1 MEKTR
6 VIQSYGRKRTRGL
19 SLSQKA
25 SLRDLYKI
33 YGIQLPESLHNEFFL
48 ENIDSAVKN
57 LINPQ
62 SFFSNNLKNII
73 FEIGFG
79 HGEHLINNAVQK
91 TSYGFIGCEPFENGI
106 ANALKKI
113 AEKQLENIRVYN
125 GDARFLLDL
134 LIDDSICRF
143 YVLFPDPW
151 TKKKHYKRRLLSE
164 EFITTMRKKLI
175 AGGDIVIATDS
186 ESYMSY
192 ILENVQKNPEIE
204 LFSDDFSYL
213 SQKPS
218 CFLSTRYE
226 QKALSKGKKAYYLR
240 FKK

>member
-1 MEKTR
+1 MEKNH
-6 VIQSYGRKRTRGL
+6 VIQSYGRKRARGL
-19 SLSQKA
+19 SASQKA
-25 SLRDLYKI
+25 SLRDLYKV
-33 YGIQLPESLHNEFFL
+33 YGIQLPESLHKESFPK
-48 ENIDSAVKN
+48 NIDSVSEN
-57 LINPQ
+57 QINPQ

-79 HGEHLINNAVQK
+79 HGEHLINNASQK
-91 TSYGFIGCEPFENGI
+91 TGYGFIGCEPFENGV
-106 ANALKKI
+106 ANVLKKI
-113 AEKQLENIRVYN
+113 SENQLENVKVYK

-134 LIDDSICRF
+134 FVDESICRF

-151 TKKKHYKRRLLSE
+151 TKKRHYKRRLLSE
-164 EFITTMRKKLI
+164 DFIKTMRKKL
-175 AGGDIVIATDS
+175 AYGGDIVIATDS

-192 ILENVQKNPEIE
+192 ILENIQKNPEIE
-204 LFSDDFSYL
+204 LFNSAFSYL

-226 QKALSKGKKAYYLR
+226 QKALSKGKGTYYLR